1 MFIIDEDSVIIT
13 QQFIFSYPLKTLLWN
28 QDLLMTVFSAAQSE
42 VYITSKE
49 GNLRFQDQVL
59 NQD

>member
-1 MFIIDEDSVIIT
+1 MFSIDEDSIIT
-13 QQFIFSYPLKTLLWN
+13 QQFIFSYPLNTLLWN
-28 QDLLMTVFSAAQSE
+28 QDLLMTVFSTAQSE